1 MESKVDGLQFIC
13 WKYGT
18 LYISDL
24 GFADDL
30 RKIQGRDGTSSAV
43 ISISEA
49 SSM

>member
-1 MESKVDGLQFIC
+1 MLEVRNIV
-13 WKYGT
+13 
-18 LYISDL
+18 DL
-24 GFADDL
+24 GFDDL